1 MSLPLTAPARLPTDI
16 DEDTTMISRR
26 NLIGGSAILAG
37 AAAVSGRV
45 QAAAIP
51 EAVTTT
57 SPAMQPPLVPS
68 SGPAYQPVV
77 TLNGWT
83 LPWRING
90 DWKEFHLVAEP
101 VTREIAPGMKAH
113 LWGYNGQSPGPTLEL
128 RRRRQGPHLRHQQAA
143 RAHNH
148 SLARHAGAERNGWRR
163 RIDTAAHQAGPD
175 LRLRIRAQE
184 ERNVHVS
191 PACRRDGADGD
202 GNDGI
207 FRCSPTGSQAASC
220 RPRFRLSH
228 EQLRHRPGQLF
239 AQGHDHDRFQPVDL
253 EQPRVSRH

>member
-1 MSLPLTAPARLPTDI
+1 
-16 DEDTTMISRR
+16 MISRR

-45 QAAAIP
+45 QAAVDPRSGHDDVPGDAAAARSVKRARLSTGRHAERLDTALAHEWRLEGIP
-51 EAVTTT
+51 FGRGAGDARDRARHEGASVGLQRAVARAN
-57 SPAMQPPLVPS
+57 PRVR
-68 SGPAYQPVV
+68 G
-77 TLNGWT
+77 
-83 LPWRING
+83 
-90 DWKEFHLVAEP
+90 
-101 VTREIAPGMKAH
+101 
-113 LWGYNGQSPGPTLEL
+113 
-128 RRRRQGPHLRHQQAA
+128 RRQGPYLRHQQAA

-148 SLARHAGAERNGWRR
+148 SLARHAGAERNGRRR

-207 FRCSPTGSQAASC
+207 FRCAPTGSQAASC

-228 EQLRHRPGQLF
+228 EQLRHRPRQLF

-253 EQPRVSRH
+253 EQPGVSRH